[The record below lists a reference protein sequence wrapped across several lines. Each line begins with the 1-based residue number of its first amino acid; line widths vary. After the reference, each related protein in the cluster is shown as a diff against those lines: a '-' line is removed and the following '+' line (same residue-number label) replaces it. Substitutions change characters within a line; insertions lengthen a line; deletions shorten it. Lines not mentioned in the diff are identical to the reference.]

1 MAQEG
6 EQRECNVTGDSNGG
20 DRHVRDDGIPAVVNN
35 AAIPSLV
42 DGAGFSTSGVVNAE
56 SQCGDNHTCESEEE
70 D

>member
-1 MAQEG
+1 MAQER
-6 EQRECNVTGDSNGG
+6 EQSECNVTGDANGA
-20 DRHVRDDGIPAVVNN
+20 DRHMSDDRIPAVVYN